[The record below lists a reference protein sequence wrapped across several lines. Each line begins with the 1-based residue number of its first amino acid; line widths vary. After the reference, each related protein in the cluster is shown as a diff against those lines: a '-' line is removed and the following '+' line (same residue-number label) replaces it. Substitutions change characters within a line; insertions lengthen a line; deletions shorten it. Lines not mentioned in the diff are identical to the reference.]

1 MFDVRLP
8 PPSTPPLQYSI
19 TPCPDAWHGNC
30 CIRLAMIRNFLSDVA
45 TVTIGKALD
54 ACGLRHRAIA
64 NNVANVDTPGFTRS
78 DVSFE
83 SQLKSVLTSEDQES
97 VMDRLEELQ
106 PEVQPDTVSPAG
118 PDGNN
123 VSVDKEMADLVKNS
137 LEYEALVQ
145 LANLK
150 GFMIRTAIREGK

>member
-1 MFDVRLP
+1 MVK
-8 PPSTPPLQYSI
+8 
-19 TPCPDAWHGNC
+19 
-30 CIRLAMIRNFLSDVA
+30 NFLVDVTTA
-45 TVTIGKALD
+45 TIGKALD

-64 NNVANVDTPGFTRS
+64 DNIANVETPGFTRS

-83 SQLKSVLTSEDQES
+83 SQLKDVLLGQNQAIRLVGES
-97 VMDRLEELQ
+97 VMDRLDEVQ
-106 PEVQPDTVSPAG
+106 PEVQLDSVSPAG

-150 GFMIRTAIREGK
+150 GGMIRTAINEGRR

>member
-1 MFDVRLP
+1 M
-8 PPSTPPLQYSI
+8 
-19 TPCPDAWHGNC
+19 
-30 CIRLAMIRNFLSDVA
+30 
-45 TVTIGKALD
+45 TIGKALD

-64 NNVANVDTPGFTRS
+64 NNIANVETPGFTRS

-83 SQLKSVLTSEDQES
+83 NQLKSVLDGSDLES
-97 VMDRLEELQ
+97 VMNRLEEIQ
-106 PEVQPDTVSPAG
+106 PETQLDSVTPAG

-123 VSVDKEMADLVKNS
+123 VSVDREMADLVKNS

>member
-1 MFDVRLP
+1 
-8 PPSTPPLQYSI
+8 
-19 TPCPDAWHGNC
+19 
-30 CIRLAMIRNFLSDVA
+30 MIRNFLSDVA

-64 NNVANVDTPGFTRS
+64 NNIANVETPGFTRS

-83 SQLKSVLTSEDQES
+83 TQLKDVLLGQDDEK
-97 VMDRLEELQ
+97 VMDRLEQIQ
-106 PEVQPDTVSPAG
+106 PETQLDSVTPAG

-123 VSVDKEMADLVKNS
+123 VSVDREMADLVKNS